1 MSGSAGKKTSVTQ
14 ADLRKLMS
22 GQIGKSSATA
32 GGSNSKR
39 YKVGGRELA
48 LMEEQKRIKQV
59 GVHLARP
66 NNKQYF
72 LKVVYMVCRNMK
84 ML

>member
-22 GQIGKSSATA
+22 GQIGKSSAAA
-32 GGSNSKR
+32 GGSSSKR

-59 GVHLARP
+59 GVQCAFG
-66 NNKQYF
+66 KT
-72 LKVVYMVCRNMK
+72 
-84 ML
+84 